1 MALPLATTERDTA
14 AIDRS
19 AEGSSVGPA
28 AEGDTDFTGLLA
40 AIAGKDA
47 VLTDAAARVFFSTDI
62 ASRGLTAEAVVKVAE
77 LPILRRV
84 VAAATSRGRI
94 VIPRGGGFSYTGG
107 YTPLNERSVIIDMRG
122 MDRILEIN
130 ERDMFVVVEVGCTWQ
145 RLYEALK
152 AKGLRTPYFGPM
164 SGYRATVGGAL
175 SQGSLFL
182 GSTQYGTTA
191 DSVLALEIVLADGTV
206 LKTGSWASTQGVP
219 PYFRQYGP
227 DATGLFLN
235 DTGAM
240 GFKTKAALRLIPFPP
255 HQAYASFALTG
266 HAQVT
271 AAVSAIG
278 RSGLAAE
285 CYCWDPYFVRMM
297 SEASTGTKQDL
308 RFLWNIV
315 KAGSGPIDG
324 VLAAARVVLAGKRAF
339 SGETYLLH
347 VVIDDVSAA
356 GAAARLRQV
365 RLLAR
370 AAGGREV
377 APSAPRALRGTPF
390 TDFNVPERRIK
401 RRNLPINSLSPHSR
415 APAVAADVYAFIES
429 NAAEM
434 QRQGVGCGV
443 IFFAVGQQAMCIE
456 SLIYWED
463 EEHFLHDRIAES
475 SDLRG
480 LAAHAEHSP
489 ATQLAFELRAGFKA
503 IFHRHGCLHVQIGR
517 AYPWAETRES
527 PTLSLLTG
535 VKDAVDPGRLVNRG
549 VLGFGAPAE

>member
-1 MALPLATTERDTA
+1 MIDSA
-14 AIDRS
+14 A
-19 AEGSSVGPA
+19 AEAPVGPDA
-28 AEGDTDFTGLLA
+28 DSEQELIGLLA

-47 VLTDAAARVFFSTDI
+47 VLTDEAARVFFSTDI
-62 ASRGLTAEAVVKVAE
+62 ASRGATAEAVVKVAE
-77 LPILRRV
+77 LPILRQV
-84 VAAATSRGRI
+84 VAAATSHGRI

-107 YTPLNERSVIIDMRG
+107 YTPQSKRSVIVDLRP

-130 ERDMFVVVEVGCTWQ
+130 ERDMFVVVEVGCTWH

-191 DSVLALEIVLADGTV
+191 DSVLALEVVLADGTV

-271 AAVSAIG
+271 QAVSAIG

-297 SEASTGTKQDL
+297 SVASTGTKQDL
-308 RFLWNIV
+308 HFLWNIV
-315 KAGSGPIDG
+315 KSGSGPIDG
-324 VLAAARVVLAGKRAF
+324 VLAAVRVAFAGKRVF

-356 GAAARLRQV
+356 GAAERLRQV
-365 RLLAR
+365 RRLAR
-370 AAGGREV
+370 AAGGLEV

-390 TDFNVPERRIK
+390 TDFNVPERRVK
-401 RRNLPINSLSPHSR
+401 RRNLPIHSLSPHSR
-415 APAVAADVYAFIES
+415 APSVAADVYAFIERR
-429 NAAEM
+429 AEEM
-434 QRQGVGCGV
+434 QRQNVGCGV
-443 IFFAVGQQAMCIE
+443 IFFAVGQQAICIE

-463 EEHFLHDRIAES
+463 DEHFLHDRIAEK
-475 SDLRG
+475 SDLQA
-480 LAAHAEHSP
+480 LAAYAERSP
-489 ATQLAFELRAGFKA
+489 ATRLAFELRAGIKA
-503 IFHRHGCLHVQIGR
+503 IFRRHGCLHVQIGR
-517 AYPWAETRES
+517 SYPWAETRE
-527 PTLSLLTG
+527 PATLELLTA
-535 VKDAVDPGRLVNRG
+535 VKNSLDPKRLVNRG
-549 VLGFGAPAE
+549 VLGFGAPGD